1 MPVANTERTSV
12 YSIAPSVL
20 QCVRASNI
28 SEGSR
33 AAVALPEGTSWPE
46 PSGGGLSAGAK
57 GGIVVGVVVFA
68 LIVGG
73 LVLCLWLV
81 KRKKRARAAAAQ
93 SDATPINDDDKN
105 LPPEADGAYGV
116 HELNPHD
123 RKPEIDGVT
132 VSELSGGGGKP
143 SELANTSAP
152 AELPAEDAGSR
163 R

>member
-1 MPVANTERTSV
+1 MERTSV

-33 AAVALPEGTSWPE
+33 AAVALPEGTPWPE
-46 PSGGGLSAGAK
+46 PGGSGLSAGAK
-57 GGIVVGVVVFA
+57 RGIAVGVVVFA

-73 LVLCLWLV
+73 LLLCLWLV

-93 SDATPINDDDKN
+93 SDVTPMEDDKN
-105 LPPEADGAYGV
+105 LPPEADAAYGV

-132 VSELSGGGGKP
+132 VSELGGGGGKP

-152 AELPAEDAGSR
+152 AELRAENAGSR
-163 R
+163 